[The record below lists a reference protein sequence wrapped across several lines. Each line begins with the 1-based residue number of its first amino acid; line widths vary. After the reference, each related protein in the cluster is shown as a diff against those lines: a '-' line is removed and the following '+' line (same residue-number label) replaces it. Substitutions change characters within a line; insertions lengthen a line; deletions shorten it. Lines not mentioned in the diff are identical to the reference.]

1 MRRAR
6 LSLCFYLVAPAMFW
20 GRAPRRTLSRLSLP
34 NLDDAYYRALLLNRH
49 QWRYSF
55 RYGGNLVGLR
65 LVLFCCSLI
74 ASRPSCTVAPSRLH
88 GAANNGGFGGETEVC
103 MQGRFRYGKAYPG
116 ACNRGWS
123 FRRRSFSR
131 VDASSSQ
138 TRRRSY
144 NDGAIEIE
152 GDRGHS
158 QRLARG
164 GAFQLCLAVGADQEA
179 EKRSSPH
186 ER

>member
-1 MRRAR
+1 
-6 LSLCFYLVAPAMFW
+6 
-20 GRAPRRTLSRLSLP
+20 
-34 NLDDAYYRALLLNRH
+34 
-49 QWRYSF
+49 
-55 RYGGNLVGLR
+55 
-65 LVLFCCSLI
+65 
-74 ASRPSCTVAPSRLH
+74 
-88 GAANNGGFGGETEVC
+88 